1 MGIEMVALVIFA
13 QLVEASVFLEQNA
26 GLLVGTFLIL
36 ILSATGSITVVRRWR
51 SE

>member
-26 GLLVGTFLIL
+26 GLLVGTFLFL
-36 ILSATGSITVVRRWR
+36 FLFATGSITVVRRWR
-51 SE
+51 EE

>member
-1 MGIEMVALVIFA
+1 MGIEMIFFLILG

-26 GLLVGTFLIL
+26 GLILGTSLFL
-36 ILSATGSITVVRRWR
+36 ILSATGAITVVRRWR